1 MRFSNEEWR
10 KFMEAIQQRS
20 CSTRHKLKTIIFLL
34 LLVFMFLP
42 VTALSADDA
51 KTQVEQLFNR
61 YFVYFNLGESELI
74 AKHIIGPPVQLL
86 GLDSH
91 EVWATQSEI
100 SSGFEQ
106 AIRQLRSVGW
116 SKSLINNLDVCIVA
130 DNLAFVDL
138 NYSREDASGEL
149 IPPAERRGLYVVLK
163 SDLGW
168 RIIADYGHDTD
179 KRFSCSI

>member
-1 MRFSNEEWR
+1 
-10 KFMEAIQQRS
+10 MEAKQQSSRS
-20 CSTRHKLKTIIFLL
+20 IRRLPGTIFPLILIS
-34 LLVFMFLP
+34 FMILP
-42 VTALSADDA
+42 IADLRADDA
-51 KTQVEQLFNR
+51 KAQVEQLFNR
-61 YFVYFNLGESELI
+61 YFVYFNSGESELI

-91 EVWATQSEI
+91 EIWATQSEI

-106 AIRQLRSVGW
+106 AIKQLRSMGW
-116 SKSLINNLDVCIVA
+116 SKSLINDLDVCIVA
-130 DNLAFVDL
+130 DNLAFVEL